1 MPPRRLKPTLGEQ
14 TVLVNFAC
22 RSFGFRSIREMLL
35 RMARPAVPPG
45 PAEDAWRDALQVSPE
60 WGMKAAPGLELYD
73 RNIRDLSR
81 RLRMTEEHG
90 RRLQPHQYLALLLTE
105 HYLDR
110 YFRDPEDLAADL
122 NLFRERH
129 CKVGLRPAPY
139 QVSELGTLAFQSA
152 TGSGKTL
159 LLHAHIEQ
167 YRRYA
172 KRAGRRI
179 NAVILLTPN
188 ERMSEQH
195 LRELAASGIEA
206 RLFSADSSRDIFA
219 PVEVFD
225 LNKLAE
231 QKGVKRIAVSAFGEN
246 NLVLVDEGHLGASG
260 KAWRE
265 RRAEL
270 ARGGFTFEYSAT
282 FDQIVGKE
290 DALRESYAKCLL
302 FDYPYRDF
310 HRDGYGKDYSIVNLP
325 EGAEDENSDLYL
337 LGCLLTFYRQLR
349 LWKDRGV
356 EWRAFHPARPLWAFL
371 GKTVL
376 GKSKVAERTRSDVV
390 LILEFLGRFLAR
402 RSEMEHGIGLLLA
415 GKSGLAGESG
425 ADWFAARLGA
435 LACRDPQ
442 RLYADVCE
450 TVFYGRGR
458 LHVEYLTTGEGELHL
473 RVADGPVFGVVN
485 VGDAAGLYQRLRERP
500 ENPFRV
506 EKNAGFSPRL
516 FPDVD
521 LETSPVNM
529 VVGARRF
536 IAGWN
541 SWRVSTMGLMHVGVG
556 EGPEIVQMFGRG
568 VRLRGWKMGLKRH
581 GAVPD
586 VSLAETGEE
595 LSELETLHIFGL
607 RANYMATFRELMQ
620 KEGLQFET
628 ETVRVPVTWNFGRVP
643 DLKILRARP
652 GRGYGFCAE
661 RPPVP
666 DPAAEHHPVVRRD
679 LYSRLEIEASRKGAS
694 GPGSPRQFGT
704 LEALAPLFDENRI
717 YERVLARKGEGEWRN
732 LGVERGLVRQLL
744 ETADWYDL
752 YIPPARLAVT
762 SFEELARLEEL
773 AADLIA
779 EYLERAWRQARRR
792 WEQERLEVVPL
803 DENDPNSI
811 EAHEVSGVGV
821 AELVRDLHGLTG
833 RAREKA
839 LWDLGLL
846 EICTKAHAYE
856 PLLQIRERKVEIRPV
871 PLDTNEANVVR
882 GLQKLAESGDPCLDG
897 RALFLIR
904 NLTRGRGVSFFDD
917 FAYYPDFIVWLHNDD
932 SQHVLFLDP
941 KGLGRYGPREQEKVR
956 LHREIKTVE
965 ARVQEQ
971 DPALFLHAYVLSNT
985 RAEEIAEGR
994 RSASEWKKAGVYFL
1008 DQENSLAELIAD
1020 ALGG

>member
-1 MPPRRLKPTLGEQ
+1 
-14 TVLVNFAC
+14 
-22 RSFGFRSIREMLL
+22 
-35 RMARPAVPPG
+35 
-45 PAEDAWRDALQVSPE
+45 
-60 WGMKAAPGLELYD
+60 MKAAPGLEFYD
-73 RNIRDLSR
+73 RNIRDLAR

-90 RRLQPHQYLALLLTE
+90 RRLQPHQYLALLFTE
-105 HYLDR
+105 YYLDR
-110 YFRDPEDLAADL
+110 YFRDPEDLAAEL
-122 NLFRERH
+122 NGFRRSL
-129 CKVGLRPAPY
+129 GAPLRPAPY
-139 QVSELGTLAFQSA
+139 EVSELGTLAFQSA

-356 EWRAFHPARPLWAFL
+356 EWSAFHPARPLWAFL

-376 GKSKVAERTRSDVV
+376 GKARSPN
-390 LILEFLGRFLAR
+390 GRAPMWCSSSSSWAGSSPR

-435 LACRDPQ
+435 FVGRDPQ

-500 ENPFRV
+500 ENPFGV
-506 EKNAGFSPRL
+506 EKNVGFSPRL
-516 FPDVD
+516 FADVD

-620 KEGLQFET
+620 KEGLQVET
-628 ETVRVPVTWNFGRVP
+628 ETVRLPVTWNFGRVP
-643 DLKILRARP
+643 DLKILRVRP
-652 GRGYGFCAE
+652 GRGFEFCGE
-661 RPPVP
+661 RHRFPILPPSIIRWSG
-666 DPAAEHHPVVRRD
+666 ATSIRGSKSRR
-679 LYSRLEIEASRKGAS
+679 AGKGAS
-694 GPGSPRQFGT
+694 GTESRRQLGT
-704 LEALAPLFDENRI
+704 LRPFAPLFDENRI

-732 LGVERGLVRQLL
+732 LGIERGLVRQLL
-744 ETADWYDL
+744 ETKNWYDL

-792 WEQERLEVVPL
+792 WEQERLEVVRL
-803 DENDPNSI
+803 DEMDPNSI
-811 EAHEVSGVGV
+811 EAHEISSGE
-821 AELVRDLHGLTG
+821 AELVRDLHGLTA
-833 RAREKA
+833 RARSRA
-839 LWDLGLL
+839 LDKLGLL
-846 EICTKAHAYE
+846 QICTKAHAYE
-856 PLLQIRERKVEIRPV
+856 PLLVDRQQWEGGSP
-871 PLDTNEANVVR
+871 
-882 GLQKLAESGDPCLDG
+882 S
-897 RALFLIR
+897 RA
-904 NLTRGRGVSFFDD
+904 T
-917 FAYYPDFIVWLHNDD
+917 
-932 SQHVLFLDP
+932 
-941 KGLGRYGPREQEKVR
+941 GPQ
-956 LHREIKTVE
+956 
-965 ARVQEQ
+965 
-971 DPALFLHAYVLSNT
+971 
-985 RAEEIAEGR
+985 
-994 RSASEWKKAGVYFL
+994 
-1008 DQENSLAELIAD
+1008 
-1020 ALGG
+1020 